1 MLKVVNYTA
10 QDEVTVIE
18 FIRKVQADAQP
29 EGEILKRSVL
39 IKDDNDIVGM
49 VSYVSL
55 DNMGVIRYFLYDAR
69 VAGTD
74 LSKGGDE
81 QAKHDKHLETGLLAK
96 PKYTSQE
103 VTSNACEPKLDV
115 IALMFLKLY
124 KNAHADGIKQIAAQ
138 ASNKEVGNLFQMLG
152 FTEVNDGAMIINL
165 ES

>member
-1 MLKVVNYTA
+1 MLKIVNYTA
-10 QDEVTVIE
+10 QDATKVIE
-18 FIRKVQADAQP
+18 FIRKVQTNAQP

-55 DNMGVIRYFLYDAR
+55 DNMGVIRYFIYDAR

-74 LSKGGDE
+74 LIVS
-81 QAKHDKHLETGLLAK
+81 
-96 PKYTSQE
+96 
-103 VTSNACEPKLDV
+103 
-115 IALMFLKLY
+115 MFLKLY

-138 ASNKEVGNLFQMLG
+138 APNKEVENLFKMLG
-152 FTEVNDGAMIINL
+152 FNEVSNGAMIINL